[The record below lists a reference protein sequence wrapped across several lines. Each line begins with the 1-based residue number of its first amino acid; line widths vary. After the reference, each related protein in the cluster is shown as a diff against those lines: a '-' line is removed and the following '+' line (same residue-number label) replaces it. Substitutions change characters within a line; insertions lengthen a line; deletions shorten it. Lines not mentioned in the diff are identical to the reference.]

1 MGILSIS
8 FLHLGPSD
16 TGLMN
21 WVGNLQPTSMT
32 RDEVSEH
39 VPTINVVSPD
49 AVSSR
54 RRKKVVTFASLADLA
69 EIHALAVCEADS
81 QALETGNTGGSED
94 AKPQA
99 LPDPSYFL
107 NMPLEDYDA
116 ASNNVSKENVRFG
129 TN

>member
-1 MGILSIS
+1 M
-8 FLHLGPSD
+8 
-16 TGLMN
+16 T
-21 WVGNLQPTSMT
+21 WVGNLQPTNMT
-32 RDEVSEH
+32 RDEDDDH
-39 VPTINVVSPD
+39 VPTINVIAPD

-54 RRKKVVTFASLADLA
+54 QRKKVVTFASLADLA

-81 QALETGNTGGSED
+81 QAVEIGNTDGSED

-99 LPDPSYFL
+99 PPDPSYFL

-116 ASNNVSKENVRFG
+116 TSDNVSKGNMCRFG